1 MNNNRKYK
9 IHLNMNKNAT
19 NFDIM
24 KAYYFARL
32 LDLHL
37 LEV

>member
-1 MNNNRKYK
+1 MYE
-9 IHLNMNKNAT
+9 IHINMNKNAT

-32 LDLHL
+32 LDEHL
-37 LEV
+37 YSFQNE